1 VPRKKRRYFL
11 TATAQ
16 RDFRQARQWSL
27 ARWGEDL
34 TKQYFADLHE
44 GAEQVAQNYRVYPE
58 KGYLAGADQLGVHA
72 VREHYIVYVPVAGKR
87 IVIVALIRQTRDVPA
102 LIQANGC
109 AIRRQLKEILDKLES
124 GGIPNLR

>member
-1 VPRKKRRYFL
+1 MPRKKRRYLL
-11 TATAQ
+11 TATAE

-34 TKQYFADLHE
+34 TRQYFTDLHE
-44 GAEQVAQNYRVYPE
+44 GAEQIAGNYRAFPE
-58 KGYLAGADQLGVHA
+58 KGYLAGTDGLGIHA

-102 LIQANGC
+102 IIQANGY
-109 AIRRQLKEILDKLES
+109 AFRRQLKEILDKLES